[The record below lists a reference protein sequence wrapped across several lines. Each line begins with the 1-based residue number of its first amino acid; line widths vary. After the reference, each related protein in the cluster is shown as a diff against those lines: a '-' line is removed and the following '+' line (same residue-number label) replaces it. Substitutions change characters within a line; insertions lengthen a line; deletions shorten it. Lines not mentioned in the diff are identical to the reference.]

1 MNIRRQVVVAA
12 LVLALAVA
20 VGVVWTTF
28 GPRGQAADP
37 RAQGQT
43 LLDAVLREVRSKF
56 LERRVD
62 EAKLYDGA
70 RKGLLDVA
78 GPACARLVA
87 AAPAPAVSDGRVKIA
102 ALVDEVTQRCT
113 APRPDPRQLYFGAA
127 RGMLEALG
135 DPYTRFMDPR
145 AFGEF
150 RQDAQGFFFG
160 IGIFIDI
167 KDEHLIVV
175 QPIPGTPA
183 ARAGLRPGDRITEID
198 GVSTD
203 GMALQEAVVRIRGPK
218 GSGVTLRLRRGDG
231 TFAVPIVRDRIEIAA
246 AEGPETFDASTQQ
259 MLEQSG
265 IGYIKLVTFNENTET
280 AFAASLKRV
289 TQSGARALILD
300 LRNNGGG
307 LLDISLQVANH
318 FVPAGE
324 PLVHTVDRQ
333 GRRETERATTR
344 VDKVTLPV
352 VVLVNEFTAS
362 ASEIVSGALQ
372 DHHAATLVGVKTFG
386 KGVIQTIVDLPL
398 GSGAAITTAKY
409 LTPSGRDIHGKGLQ
423 PDEVV
428 GTTEETLRQQLRG
441 QPDAVVDQ
449 HAQQMRAAQLAR
461 AIDILKKK
469 TMRSF
474 RILPAVPRAV
484 PAFAA

>member
-1 MNIRRQVVVAA
+1 MSLRRQSVVIVLL
-12 LVLALAVA
+12 LVLAVA
-20 VGVVWTTF
+20 AGVVWTTF

-37 RAQGQT
+37 RAQGQM
-43 LLDAVLREVRSKF
+43 LIDAVLREVHAKF
-56 LERRVD
+56 IERAIND
-62 EAKLYDGA
+62 DALFAGA
-70 RKGLLDVA
+70 RKGLLAAA
-78 GPACARLVA
+78 GSACAPLIE
-87 AAPAPAVSDGRVKIA
+87 AAPAPAVPDGRRRIA
-102 ALVDEVTQRCT
+102 ALVDEAAQRCT
-113 APRPDPRQLYFGAA
+113 APRPDAERLYFGAA
-127 RGMLEALG
+127 KGMLEALG

-145 AFGEF
+145 AFAEF

-167 KDEHLIVV
+167 KDDHLIVV

-183 ARAGLRPGDRITEID
+183 ARAGLRAGDRIIEID
-198 GVSTD
+198 GVSTE

-218 GSGVTLRLRRGDG
+218 GSGVTLRIGRGDHS
-231 TFAVPIVRDRIEIAA
+231 FAVPIVRDRIEIAA
-246 AEGPETFDASTQQ
+246 AEGSETFDASTQQ
-259 MLEQSG
+259 MLQRER
-265 IGYIKLVTFNENTET
+265 IGYIRLVTFNENSET
-280 AFAASLKRV
+280 AFAASLRRV

-333 GRRETERATTR
+333 GQRETERASPR
-344 VDKVTLPV
+344 GEKVTMPV

-372 DHHAATLVGVKTFG
+372 DHRVAALVGVKTFG
-386 KGVIQTIVDLPL
+386 KGVIQTIVDLPM

-428 GTTEETLRQQLRG
+428 GVTDEMLRDQLRG
-441 QPDAVVDQ
+441 ESDAVVEQ
-449 HAQQMRAAQLAR
+449 RVQQMRSMQLTR
-461 AIDILKKK
+461 AVEILKKK
-469 TMRSF
+469 LARSQ
-474 RILPAVPRAV
+474 RVLPVVPRA
-484 PAFAA
+484 A